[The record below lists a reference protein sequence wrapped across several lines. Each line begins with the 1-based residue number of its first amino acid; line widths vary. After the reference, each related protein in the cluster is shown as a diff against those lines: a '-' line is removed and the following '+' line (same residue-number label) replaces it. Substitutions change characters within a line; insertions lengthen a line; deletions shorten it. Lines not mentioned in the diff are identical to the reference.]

1 MYYSK
6 KHIYLYL
13 FVVLFFLLGA
23 CDLQKTEKSSL
34 YFDTEK
40 FISAEIELLLEEVKY
55 VNVSLDLDG
64 IIESKDS
71 VEVDSASFDEISKL
85 LKQANINKG
94 IFKDEYTLDT
104 LMMLD
109 PTSNAEVS
117 VATYSTTN
125 NDLDV
130 KWLQVYKNGSIKAL
144 IKNKNVLFS
153 YEKEIYY
160 ERGVKFSV
168 NSWQKTLSQDSI
180 HVLKEVV
187 FL

>member
-1 MYYSK
+1 MYYSRK
-6 KHIYLYL
+6 QMYVYL

-64 IIESKDS
+64 TIESKDS
-71 VEVDSASFDEISKL
+71 IEVDSTSFDEISKL

-94 IFKDEYTLDT
+94 IFKGEYTLDT
-104 LMMLD
+104 IMMLD
-109 PTSNAEVS
+109 PSSNTGVS
-117 VATYSTTN
+117 VASYSTMN
-125 NDLDV
+125 NDLNV
-130 KWLQVYKNGSIKAL
+130 KWLQVYENGSIKAL

-153 YEKEIYY
+153 YEKEIFY
-160 ERGVKFSV
+160 EKGVKFSV
-168 NSWQKTLSQDSI
+168 NSWQKTFSQDSI
-180 HVLKEVV
+180 HVLKEII
-187 FL
+187 FI